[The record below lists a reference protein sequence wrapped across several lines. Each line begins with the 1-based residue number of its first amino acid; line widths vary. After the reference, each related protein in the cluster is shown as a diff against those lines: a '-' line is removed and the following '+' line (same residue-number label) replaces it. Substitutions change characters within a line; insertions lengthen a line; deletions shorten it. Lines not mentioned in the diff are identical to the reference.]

1 MLKGESLLAYAIETL
16 IIGRTSFNQPV
27 SAHAFINAIVNLL
40 KQKKTGNVS
49 PANLRDISGTGP
61 MTPPP
66 NSIALA
72 GRYSGEKKS
81 GRKRRRK
88 IVGGPK
94 RISAALESEPK
105 KGAVFDLRPKGIF
118 TESKW
123 EPKSAP
129 RLVKPMARRV
139 KRIVKQERKLQEE
152 TRETSRDPS
161 GYDYFLNKSNY
172 RLGDLESV
180 YQPLDLP
187 EISERHEICKCG
199 KRKKPNHH
207 KHNPP
212 QNF

>member
-1 MLKGESLLAYAIETL
+1 MNTRARNLRQSNSSDIRDYLLSIRKKHYMLKGESLLAYAIETL
-16 IIGRTSFNQPV
+16 IMGCNSFNQPV

-49 PANLRDISGTGP
+49 PSNLPNISVNGP

-94 RISAALESEPK
+94 RIAAALEAEPK
-105 KGAVFDLRPKGIF
+105 KAVFDLRPKGIF
-118 TESKW
+118 TEAKW
-123 EPKSAP
+123 EPKSGP

-139 KRIVKQERKLQEE
+139 KRIVKQERKL
-152 TRETSRDPS
+152 
-161 GYDYFLNKSNY
+161 
-172 RLGDLESV
+172 
-180 YQPLDLP
+180 
-187 EISERHEICKCG
+187 
-199 KRKKPNHH
+199 
-207 KHNPP
+207 
-212 QNF
+212 